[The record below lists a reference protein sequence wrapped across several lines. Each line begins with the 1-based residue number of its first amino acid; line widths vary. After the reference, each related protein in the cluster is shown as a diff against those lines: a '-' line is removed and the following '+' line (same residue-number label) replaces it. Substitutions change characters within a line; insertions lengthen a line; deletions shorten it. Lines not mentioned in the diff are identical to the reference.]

1 MKTKILEFLK
11 SNQAK
16 SFYFTTIN
24 GFIVLM
30 IGMLTTIQPDVINP
44 KGLLAISGAIALLNA
59 ITKYINKTYL

>member
-16 SFYFTTIN
+16 SFYWTTFN

-30 IGMLTTIQPDVINP
+30 AGMLTTIQPDVVDP
-44 KGLLAISGAIALLNA
+44 KVALALSASLAGLNA
-59 ITKYINKTYL
+59 LTKYINKTYL